1 MFFLY
6 RDFLCI
12 DVIPNIQDNIY
23 AQKNLLCRIQVPRC
37 ILKRKRPQRGLKG
50 EFITCYLS
58 CKKHHND
65 DSMLSFIEHAR

>member
-23 AQKNLLCRIQVPRC
+23 AQKIFFVEYKSLDVFENG
-37 ILKRKRPQRGLKG
+37 KGLNVG
-50 EFITCYLS
+50 
-58 CKKHHND
+58 
-65 DSMLSFIEHAR
+65 